1 MVICV
6 YYCIP
11 SCRVFIGVYLN
22 VIVICAFDS
31 SFKLLIFSLPLEAQV
46 WKSSMLLSMR
56 SNWPF
61 FFWVSDLKNI
71 MQVPSDQK
79 LPTLYLL
86 DSIVKNIGR
95 DYIKYFGARL
105 PEVWCFVDSHG
116 YRMSFS

>member
-1 MVICV
+1 MAKFRDNIH
-6 YYCIP
+6 
-11 SCRVFIGVYLN
+11 FKYLTLN
-22 VIVICAFDS
+22 
-31 SFKLLIFSLPLEAQV
+31 
-46 WKSSMLLSMR
+46 
-56 SNWPF
+56 
-61 FFWVSDLKNI
+61 

-116 YRMSFS
+116 YRMFFS

>member
-1 MVICV
+1 
-6 YYCIP
+6 
-11 SCRVFIGVYLN
+11 
-22 VIVICAFDS
+22 
-31 SFKLLIFSLPLEAQV
+31 
-46 WKSSMLLSMR
+46 
-56 SNWPF
+56 
-61 FFWVSDLKNI
+61 

-116 YRMSFS
+116 YRMFFS